1 MVDLDNSSDRENISQ
16 RKNINSN
23 PVSSRSHLRKVQYL
37 STALVFMI
45 SLGLGFFGGWIGSR
59 YELNNNGQGIQ
70 KQIVSQQGDIIR
82 NIASQVGQSVV
93 SINDTQM
100 SDTSVSNSFF
110 SFPQQGSSTQQAAG
124 TGIILTTSGYVVT
137 NRHVVPDGTTN
148 VSVTLSNGVV
158 LNDVSVIGRTS
169 ANDTLDIA
177 ILKINNLK
185 GQKLVAAQLGDSN
198 AVQVGDGV
206 VAIGN
211 ALGQFQNTV
220 TSGIISG
227 YGRSIKA
234 SDSSGSSS
242 ENLDGLLQ
250 TDAAINEGNSGGPL
264 VNFNSQVIGINVAT
278 AASANSIGFSIPIND
293 IKGMVS
299 NLEATGKFERPYLG
313 VLYAPIDSATKTKYN
328 LSTNNGAYILPYSV
342 SGQSGIMNDSP
353 ASAAGLKE
361 GDIITQVN
369 GKDINSKNTLT
380 SLVDTYSVGT
390 KINLTVIRGGKTIS
404 VPIVVGAKPAQ

>member
-353 ASAAGLKE
+353 ASAA
-361 GDIITQVN
+361 
-369 GKDINSKNTLT
+369 
-380 SLVDTYSVGT
+380 
-390 KINLTVIRGGKTIS
+390 
-404 VPIVVGAKPAQ
+404 